1 MNKTMTANWT
11 IKNTLNFAIDT
22 LKKYNIAAYQLDAEI
37 LISHILN
44 INRVKLYMDFNKL
57 LSKEKL
63 CKIKTI
69 ISRRTKYEPIA
80 YILEYKEFYGLSFYV
95 NSNVL
100 IPRPETELLID
111 EILQYDLKN
120 KKILDVGTGSG
131 NIGITIKKTVTEAIV
146 TCSDISSKAL
156 NIALK
161 NKNNLLDKKSKIEFI
176 QSNIYSDISDQYD
189 YIISNPPYI
198 SADEMKTLP
207 DDVNNFEPH
216 IALNGGCD
224 GMVYYNKIINPVK
237 KILKPGGYLFLEIN
251 PCLKEKIVLLINKA
265 CLKVLNIKKDYNGYN
280 RIIIIKNEY

>member
-1 MNKTMTANWT
+1 MTINWT

-22 LKKYNIAAYQLDAEI
+22 LKKYNIATYNLDAEI

-63 CKIKTI
+63 YKIKTI

-80 YILEYKEFYGLSFYV
+80 YLLGYKEFYGLSFYV

-120 KKILDVGTGSG
+120 KKILDIGTGSG

-176 QSNIYSDISDQYD
+176 KSNIYSDISGQYD

-198 SADEMKTLP
+198 SSDEMKTLP

-224 GMVYYNKIINPVK
+224 GMVYYNKIISPVK
-237 KILKPGGYLFLEIN
+237 KILKHGGCLFLEIN
-251 PCLKEKIVLLINKA
+251 PSLKEKIVLLINKA
-265 CLKVLNIKKDYNGYN
+265 SLKVLNIKKDYNGYD